1 MKYISLKNSVQ
12 LVYQKNIIITLSFA
26 INEPGIKTGCVFQ
39 VDSFNEL
46 RKLQQ
51 LYKCKKCGY
60 RNVKSRSIEQ
70 NKMESRTKQLLFSFF
85 VLVFCKYFL

>member
-1 MKYISLKNSVQ
+1 MKIRIFRIRCIFGKHQENFKL
-12 LVYQKNIIITLSFA
+12 
-26 INEPGIKTGCVFQ
+26 E

-70 NKMESRTKQLLFSFF
+70 NKMESRTKQLLFGFF

>member
-1 MKYISLKNSVQ
+1 MKIRIFKIRCIFCKHHKNFK
-12 LVYQKNIIITLSFA
+12 L
-26 INEPGIKTGCVFQ
+26 E